1 MRLWRHV
8 VDDRGLLGPDFPRFL
23 AFVCELLLIL
33 LPFMPGRSLQFVTIF
48 LTCFIDILGFGIIIP
63 VLPLYAEHFGATA
76 LQIGWLVGIFSLAQF
91 FFAPIWGRL
100 SDRVGRKPVLLCGVL
115 GTVAGYLLMGLANS
129 VAMLFV
135 ARLIDGISGANI
147 GVAQAYLAD
156 ISSPENRARAM
167 GLLGAAFGLG
177 FVFGPALGGWAGVTF
192 NYSAPMYIAGG
203 LAMLNFVFVMFCLP
217 ESRPPQAGHAKREP
231 LFPHLFEHVERR
243 TYAWSLASYFLVVVG
258 FSMMTAIFA
267 LLLLHRFGLDAL
279 HTGYILAGIGLL
291 GAIIQGGLIGRL
303 VRRFGEACLAF
314 AGALFMCL
322 GLCALALS
330 EGLVWMVAATVAIGI
345 GNSLL
350 MPTLSALASRSAEAG
365 WQGRALG
372 VMQSSGSLARWVGP
386 MMMGFLLSAQL
397 HRGSGAYGLWP
408 LLASSAFLFAAALA
422 LFRLGGR
429 GARPSALG

>member
-1 MRLWRHV
+1 
-8 VDDRGLLGPDFPRFL
+8 
-23 AFVCELLLIL
+23 
-33 LPFMPGRSLQFVTIF
+33 MPGRSLQFLTIF

-63 VLPLYAEHFGATA
+63 ILPLYAEHFGATA
-76 LQIGWLVGIFSLAQF
+76 VQIGWLVGIFSLAQF

-156 ISSPENRARAM
+156 ISAPENRARAM

-192 NYSAPMYIAGG
+192 NYSAPMFIAAG
-203 LAMLNFVFVMFCLP
+203 LAMVNFVFVMFCLP
-217 ESRPPQAGHAKREP
+217 ESRPAQAAHAKREP

-243 TYAWSLASYFLVVVG
+243 TYAWSLASYFLVIVG

-303 VRRFGEACLAF
+303 VRSFGEASLAF

-322 GLCALALS
+322 GLCTLALS
-330 EGLVWMVAATVAIGI
+330 AGLVWMVAATVAIAI

-350 MPTLSALASRSAEAG
+350 MPTLSALASRSADAG

-386 MMMGFLLSAQL
+386 MIMGFLLSAQL
-397 HRGSGAYGLWP
+397 HRGGGVYGLWP
-408 LLASSAFLFAAALA
+408 LLASSAFLFAAAAA
-422 LFRLGGR
+422 LFGLAGR
-429 GARPSALG
+429 NARPSPLG

>member
-1 MRLWRHV
+1 M
-8 VDDRGLLGPDFPRFL
+8 
-23 AFVCELLLIL
+23 CELLLIL

-192 NYSAPMYIAGG
+192 NYSAPMFIAGG

-217 ESRPPQAGHAKREP
+217 ESRPPQTGHAKRES

-303 VRRFGEACLAF
+303 VRRFGEASLAF

-330 EGLVWMVAATVAIGI
+330 EGLVWMVAATGAIGI

-429 GARPSALG
+429 GARPNALG

>member
-1 MRLWRHV
+1 
-8 VDDRGLLGPDFPRFL
+8 
-23 AFVCELLLIL
+23 
-33 LPFMPGRSLQFVTIF
+33 
-48 LTCFIDILGFGIIIP
+48 
-63 VLPLYAEHFGATA
+63 
-76 LQIGWLVGIFSLAQF
+76 
-91 FFAPIWGRL
+91 
-100 SDRVGRKPVLLCGVL
+100 
-115 GTVAGYLLMGLANS
+115 MGLANS

-147 GVAQAYLAD
+147 GAAQAYLAD

-192 NYSAPMYIAGG
+192 NYSAPMFIAAG

-217 ESRPPQAGHAKREP
+217 ESHPPRRRHAKREP

-243 TYAWSLASYFLVVVG
+243 TYAWSLASYFLVIVG

-303 VRRFGEACLAF
+303 VKTLWRSVPGVCWCSVYVLGPLRAGFERRLEVDGCRHSRDRDRKQPAHANTFR
-314 AGALFMCL
+314 
-322 GLCALALS
+322 
-330 EGLVWMVAATVAIGI
+330 
-345 GNSLL
+345 
-350 MPTLSALASRSAEAG
+350 LASRSAEAG

-386 MMMGFLLSAQL
+386 MMMGF
-397 HRGSGAYGLWP
+397 
-408 LLASSAFLFAAALA
+408 F
-422 LFRLGGR
+422 
-429 GARPSALG
+429 